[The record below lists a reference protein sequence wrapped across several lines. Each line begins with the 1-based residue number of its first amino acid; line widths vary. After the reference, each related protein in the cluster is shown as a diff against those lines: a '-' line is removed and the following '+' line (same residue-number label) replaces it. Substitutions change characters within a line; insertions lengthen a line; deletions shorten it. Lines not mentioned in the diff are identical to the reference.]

1 MTTLDVV
8 RACQFVAEVSD
19 DSTSS
24 PKYKVPVI
32 GGHSGVTILPL
43 LSQSK
48 PALPSSFL
56 SDKEKVA
63 KLVHRIQFAGDEVV
77 EAKQGG
83 GSATL
88 SMAYAGFRFAE
99 SLIRAK
105 WGGEKGVVEMG
116 YVQIKGKDAVQ
127 ASGVKEAS
135 AVTGDC
141 DFFSVPIE
149 FGVRPFN
156 PPPFSFCSADD
167 RATVQRRR
175 KGPADWRPG
184 RL

>member
-8 RACQFVAEVSD
+8 RAAQFAAEVAG
-19 DSTSS
+19 DSTASA
-24 PKYKVPVI
+24 KYKVPVI

-43 LSQSK
+43 LSQSQ

-56 SDKEKVA
+56 NDKEKVA
-63 KLVHRIQFAGDEVV
+63 ALVHRIQFAGDEVV

-105 WGGEKGVVEMG
+105 WGGEKNVIEMG
-116 YVQIKGKDAVQ
+116 YVQLKSDTDGGKAAASLAGDLEYFAVPLQ
-127 ASGVKEAS
+127 L
-135 AVTGDC
+135 
-141 DFFSVPIE
+141 
-149 FGVRPFN
+149 GVRSKSTPHPFF
-156 PPPFSFCSADD
+156 P
-167 RATVQRRR
+167 R
-175 KGPADWRPG
+175 
-184 RL
+184 